1 MHKVWL
7 ADDDEAIRIVLEES
21 LKNSGYT
28 TATFSNASDLIEEL
42 NSNTP
47 DLIITDVHMLGMH
60 GYDLLKHINNNY
72 SELPVII
79 MTAFAD
85 MQAAVD
91 SSVSYTH
98 LTLPTT

>member
-42 NSNTP
+42 NS
-47 DLIITDVHMLGMH
+47 I
-60 GYDLLKHINNNY
+60 LKEIK
-72 SELPVII
+72 L
-79 MTAFAD
+79 
-85 MQAAVD
+85 
-91 SSVSYTH
+91 
-98 LTLPTT
+98 